1 MAVEGAAR
9 SGNPSDRIGKYEIV
23 SKIGQGAMGEV
34 YKARDTVLD
43 RFVAIKTMSSAV
55 LGNPEM
61 GQRFLR
67 EAQSAARLNHPNVV
81 TLHEFGED
89 AGRFFMAMELLDGED
104 LQHTLKRGVLATL
117 EDKLPVMEQI
127 LDGVAYAHAQ
137 GVIHRDLKPANIHV
151 QRNGHIKVMDFG
163 LARLGES
170 EITRAGT
177 VMGTPN
183 YMSPEQ
189 VRGEK
194 TGPAS
199 DVFALGAMFYEI
211 LSGRRAF
218 DADSMHAVLYKVT
231 ESQPTPLP
239 EVCEGIPPVIVTFVW
254 RAIAKASELRY
265 KDAGQMRE
273 ALELCRRVLDGTLDE
288 ASAIGAMGEA
298 PTILQT
304 PGEAAATNMWIDPG
318 TPGAPTTPAQRRSTL
333 RPGPVPSLRP
343 TSSPTIR
350 RGAKPG
356 SKPAIA
362 PASAPPAAAPEA
374 AAPSRT
380 PLLLG
385 IGAIAAVAVVALV
398 VLLRRP
404 EAPAPSTDDR
414 QAKAV
419 FSVAIEAQL
428 DAARKSLEYKDP
440 EGAIAAAQKALQ
452 FDPGNAAAQEIVTR
466 ARALLDGVEADA
478 REARRAAE
486 AGDLDG
492 ASRSLAKVLD
502 VMPKHPVAAELSE
515 KLASRF
521 KARADDGA
529 QEMKKAAEAARR
541 AGASSL
547 RAYADGANYASQ
559 GEAAYGRK
567 QYTEAVQHFAQARR
581 AYETAGRDAADLAAK
596 KAAAP
601 VATKA
606 AEPPPVTAAAT
617 PLPAPATPPPTPV
630 TVAAPAATPPPATPP
645 PVQKPVVDDD
655 AAVRQVVARLKQ
667 AIEQKDLSLYKR
679 LRPDLK
685 PDEERRLRDAF
696 QNVASQQVDY
706 SVDSVSVEG
715 DRATLRVT
723 RSGRVSGQAVPAV
736 KQVLKLT
743 RAENGWVISEIG
755 Q

>member
-1 MAVEGAAR
+1 MGAEGTVRAA
-9 SGNPSDRIGKYEIV
+9 NSDRIGKYEII

-34 YKARDTVLD
+34 YKGRDTVLD
-43 RFVAIKTMSSAV
+43 RFVAIKTMSAAV

-81 TLHEFGED
+81 TLHDFGED

-104 LQHTLKRGVLATL
+104 LSHTLKRGSLSTL

-127 LDGVAYAHAQ
+127 LDGVAYAHNA
-137 GVIHRDLKPANIHV
+137 GVIHRDLKPANIHI
-151 QRNGHIKVMDFG
+151 QRNGHVKVMDFG

-199 DVFALGAMFYEI
+199 DVFSLGAMFYEI

-231 ESQPTPLP
+231 ESQPAPLT
-239 EVCEGIPPVIVTFVW
+239 EICEGVPPVIVTFVW
-254 RAIAKASELRY
+254 RALAKAPELRY

-273 ALELCRRVLDGTLDE
+273 ALELCRRVLDGSIDE

-298 PTILQT
+298 PTILQS
-304 PGEAAATNMWIDPG
+304 PAEAAATAMWIDPE
-318 TPGAPTTPAQRRSTL
+318 TPTPVATPASRRSTV
-333 RPGPVPSLRP
+333 RPGPAPSLRP
-343 TSSPTIR
+343 ASSPTIR
-350 RGAKPG
+350 RGGKAG
-356 SKPAIA
+356 SRPPIA
-362 PASAPPAAAPEA
+362 PASAPPACVPEE

-380 PLLLG
+380 LLYLG
-385 IGAIAAVAVVALV
+385 LGAIAAIAVVALV
-398 VLLRRP
+398 LLLRRP
-404 EAPAPSTDDR
+404 AAPAPSPDDR

-452 FDPGNAAAQEIVTR
+452 FDPGNAAAQDITSR
-466 ARALLDGVEADA
+466 ARALLDLVEADA

-521 KARADDGA
+521 KARADDA
-529 QEMKKAAEAARR
+529 SKEMKKAAETARR

-559 GEAAYGRK
+559 GETAYGRK
-567 QYTEAVQHFAQARR
+567 QYTEAVQRFAEARR

-596 KAAAP
+596 KAATP
-601 VATKA
+601 VAAKA
-606 AEPPPVTAAAT
+606 VEPPPMTVAPT
-617 PLPAPATPPPTPV
+617 PLPAPATPPPTPFA
-630 TVAAPAATPPPATPP
+630 VAQTAVATPPPATPP
-645 PVQKPVVDDD
+645 PAQKPAVDDQ
-655 AAVRQVVARLKQ
+655 AAVRQVVARLKE

-696 QNVASQQVDY
+696 QNVTSQQVDFT
-706 SVDSVSVEG
+706 VDSVSVDG
-715 DRATLRVT
+715 DRATLKVT
-723 RSGRVSGQAVPAV
+723 RSGRVSGQSVPSV
-736 KQVLKLT
+736 RQVLKLART
-743 RAENGWVISEIG
+743 ENGWVITEIG

>member
-1 MAVEGAAR
+1 
-9 SGNPSDRIGKYEIV
+9 
-23 SKIGQGAMGEV
+23 MGEV
-34 YKARDTVLD
+34 YKGRDTVLD
-43 RFVAIKTMSSAV
+43 RFVAIKTMSAAV

-67 EAQSAARLNHPNVV
+67 EAQSAARLNPPNVV
-81 TLHEFGED
+81 TLHDFGED

-104 LQHTLKRGVLATL
+104 LSHTLKRGSLSTL
-117 EDKLPVMEQI
+117 EDKLPIMEQV
-127 LDGVAYAHAQ
+127 LDGVAYAHNA
-137 GVIHRDLKPANIHV
+137 GVIHRDLKPANIHI
-151 QRNGHIKVMDFG
+151 QANGHIKVMDFG

-218 DADSMHAVLYKVT
+218 DADSMHAVLFKVT

-239 EVCEGIPPVIVTFVW
+239 EVCEGIPPVIVTFIW
-254 RAIAKASELRY
+254 RAIAKAPELRF

-273 ALELCRRVLDGTLDE
+273 ALDLCRRVLDGALDE
-288 ASAIGAMGEA
+288 TSAIGAMGEA
-298 PTILQT
+298 ATILQT
-304 PGEAAATNMWIDPG
+304 PGEVASTAIWTDPATQGPPS
-318 TPGAPTTPAQRRSTL
+318 TAPAHRRSTV
-333 RPGPVPSLRP
+333 RPGPTPSLRP

-356 SKPAIA
+356 PKPTT
-362 PASAPPAAAPEA
+362 PSSTPPSVPEA
-374 AAPSRT
+374 APPSRT

-385 IGAIAAVAVVALV
+385 IGAIVAAAVVALV
-398 VLLRRP
+398 VLLRNP
-404 EAPAPSTDDR
+404 QVPPAATEYR
-414 QAKAV
+414 QAKAA
-419 FSVAIEAQL
+419 FSVAVDAQL

-452 FDPGNAAAQEIVTR
+452 FDPGNAAAQDITTR

-486 AGDLDG
+486 AGDLDA
-492 ASRSLAKVLD
+492 ASKALARVLD
-502 VMPKHPVAAELSE
+502 VMPKHPVAAELSD

-521 KARADDGA
+521 KARADDA
-529 QEMKKAAEAARR
+529 SKEMKKAGDTARR

-547 RAYADGANYASQ
+547 RAYAEGANYASQ

-567 QYTEAVQHFAQARR
+567 QYTEAVQHFAEARR
-581 AYETAGRDAADLAAK
+581 SYETAGRDASDMAK
-596 KAAAP
+596 KAAPPVITRATDPAP
-601 VATKA
+601 VA
-606 AEPPPVTAAAT
+606 VAAT
-617 PLPAPATPPPTPV
+617 PLTVPATLPPTP
-630 TVAAPAATPPPATPP
+630 AAVVQTPVPATPPPATPP
-645 PVQKPVVDDD
+645 PAQKPAVDDE
-655 AAVRQVVARLKQ
+655 AAVRQVVARLKD

-679 LRPDLK
+679 LRPNLK
-685 PDEERRLRDAF
+685 PDEEKRLRDAF
-696 QNVASQQVDY
+696 QNVTSQQVDY
-706 SVDSVSVEG
+706 AVDSVLVEG
-715 DRATLRVT
+715 DKATLKVT
-723 RSGRVSGQAVPAV
+723 RTGRVSGQVVPAV
-736 KQVLKLT
+736 RQVLKLT
-743 RAENGWVISEIG
+743 RTENGWVISEIG